1 MRKISWLEVYV
12 KPLLENK
19 MYLYPNDFARIFLDT
34 LIKMHS
40 YTGRYVSSDKV
51 KQV

>member
-1 MRKISWLEVYV
+1 MLEH
-12 KPLLENK
+12 E
-19 MYLYPNDFARIFLDT
+19 MYLYPNDLAGVFLGT
-34 LIKMHS
+34 VIKTHS